1 MAQVTIDGNYRLLE
15 RVTVSSGLSLVF
27 AWPATASRERLD
39 LGVALIARETT
50 GSVDGAAVDDEDCSV
65 LVESRSF
72 PLPFA
77 WDFCFAALTLALV
90 RKARESA
97 AVVEDEESRSGS
109 CVRVDVDAL
118 ALVVAS

>member
-1 MAQVTIDGNYRLLE
+1 VTIDGNYRLVE
-15 RVTVSSGLSLVF
+15 RLTDSSGLSLGF
-27 AWPATASRERLD
+27 ALPTTASRERLD
-39 LGVALIARETT
+39 LGEAQIARETA
-50 GSVDGAAVDDEDCSV
+50 GSVNCAAVDAEDCSG
-65 LVESRSF
+65 LVESRCF

-90 RKARESA
+90 RKAGESA
-97 AVVEDEESRSGS
+97 AVVEDEESWSGS